1 MGFRSPAYVS
11 CAAFGFIAA
20 FVFVWPTMAAENTQP
35 VPDFSGRW
43 AREHIGFDPPLSGAG
58 PIVNKSRLRT
68 GQSNPRQLVGDY
80 TNPVLKPEAAEIVK
94 QRAEI
99 GLTTVPAPSPSNQ
112 CRPMPPPFILL
123 WEQIQVL
130 QQKGQITILYADDHQ
145 VRHIRMNQMHPARP
159 IPSWHGDSI
168 GRFEG
173 DTLVVDTIG
182 IKVGALSMM
191 DWFGTPYSEALHVV
205 ERYRLIDYEAA
216 KQAIQRGEKE
226 NLHLDPNSGLGY
238 GVAVD
243 PNDKGKALQVQLT
256 VEDAGTLT
264 MPWSAT
270 VTYQRPLGDW
280 MEIVCAENTRRTG
293 AEGDKETSVP
303 TAPTP
308 DF

>member
-1 MGFRSPAYVS
+1 V
-11 CAAFGFIAA
+11 AFGLIATS
-20 FVFVWPTMAAENTQP
+20 VLVWPTIGAESIQP
-35 VPDFSGRW
+35 VPDLSGRW
-43 AREHIGFDPPLSGAG
+43 SREHIGFDPPLSGTG
-58 PIVNKSRLRT
+58 PIVNRSRLRS

-80 TNPVLKPEAAEIVK
+80 TNPVLKPQASEIVR
-94 QRAEI
+94 QRAET

-112 CRPMPPPFILL
+112 CLPMPPPFILQ
-123 WEQIQVL
+123 WEQIQVV
-130 QQKGQITILYADDHQ
+130 QQGGQITILYADDHQ
-145 VRHIRMNQMHPARP
+145 VRHIRMNQMHPARL

-168 GRFEG
+168 GWFER

-182 IKVGALSMM
+182 IKVGANSMM
-191 DWFGTPYSEALHVV
+191 DWFGTPYSEALHVI

-216 KQAIQRGEKE
+216 RQAIQRGEKE

-243 PNDKGKALQVQLT
+243 PNYKGKALQVQFT
-256 VEDAGTLT
+256 VEDDGTLT

-293 AEGDKETSVP
+293 AKGDTETSVP
-303 TAPTP
+303 TASKP